1 MEINF
6 KSTEDNYGNVII
18 SLSNSD
24 ELLEVA
30 NTLEFISK
38 LLCNHISYDLDFDSN
53 EITVFVNDYYEF
65 LTLRG
70 KLLDHCAIA

>member
-18 SLSNSD
+18 SLSNGD

-30 NTLEFISK
+30 NTLEFISE
-38 LLCNHISYDLDFDSN
+38 LLCYHISYDSDFDSN

-70 KLLDHCAIA
+70 KLLEHCAIA

>member
-1 MEINF
+1 MEINYR
-6 KSTEDNYGNVII
+6 STEDNYGNVII
-18 SLSNSD
+18 SLSNEQD
-24 ELLEVA
+24 LFEVA
-30 NTLEFISK
+30 NTLEFISE
-38 LLCNHISYDLDFDSN
+38 LLCNHISYDIDFDNN